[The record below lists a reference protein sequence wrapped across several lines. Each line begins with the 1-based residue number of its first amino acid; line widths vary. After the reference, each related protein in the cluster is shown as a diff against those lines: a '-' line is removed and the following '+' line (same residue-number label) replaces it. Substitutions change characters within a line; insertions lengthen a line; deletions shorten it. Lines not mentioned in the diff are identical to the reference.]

1 MVVAGLIRIM
11 LVKGLE
17 IMEDSK
23 HLRHVNYCYFKDFHL
38 FCLGKCRH
46 LWREAGAE
54 CGANPEGRG
63 LKDDEDIAL
72 LTKAYS
78 EEPYFPLEREG
89 GTHIFKEFIY
99 FNFISRAKDRET
111 DLPSAGALCRRPQ

>member
-23 HLRHVNYCYFKDFHL
+23 HLRHVNYCYFKDFA
-38 FCLGKCRH
+38 FSVLGSAGIFGVR
-46 LWREAGAE
+46 REQSAVLTLRVG
-54 CGANPEGRG
+54 G

-99 FNFISRAKDRET
+99 FNFISRAKD
-111 DLPSAGALCRRPQ
+111 